1 MLDIFKEYDITE
13 VNPIMG
19 ISRYKSGSTGMG
31 RMIDLGVKNQDR
43 NKPFQP
49 FIILEDDISFY
60 RQIPETI
67 EIPDDSDLFYI
78 GISICGAINNTDK
91 KLIIAEDVDKYDG
104 IVKIYNMLSLH
115 GIMICSASGA
125 LAFQRCMVEAY
136 VKNIPWD
143 IPVANIQPYYNTYAL
158 KKPFVY
164 QDIKYNGRQSDT
176 KFELKKYVSPK
187 NQKFYKNDI
196 SYSMYNKTK

>member
-1 MLDIFKEYDITE
+1 MLDIFKEYDINE

-49 FIILEDDISFY
+49 FIILEDDVSFY

-78 GISICGAINNTDK
+78 GISMCGVINNTDR
-91 KLIIAEDVDKYDG
+91 KLLYAKDVNDE
-104 IVKIYNMLSLH
+104 IVKIYNMLSTH

-125 LAFQRCMVEAY
+125 LAFQRCMVEGY
-136 VKNIPWD
+136 VRNMSWD
-143 IPVANIQPYYNTYAL
+143 IPVANIQPYYNVYAL
-158 KKPFVY
+158 KKPLVY
-164 QDIKYNGRQSDT
+164 QDITYNGCQSLT
-176 KFELKKYVSPK
+176 KFELKNYVSPDK
-187 NQKFYKNDI
+187 QKLYKSDI